1 MPVVPVRALRA
12 EGGDLHHAPRRD
24 HAYGAVL
31 FSRQHQLFP
40 GEDRFGLLRDGG
52 GADVI
57 VVGLQ
62 AKAGVPHA
70 AAHRVGR
77 ISGSLQRVQ
86 AFQNIRGELHA
97 AFSCLG
103 LGVRLHRSVSAH
115 TAHPKYRIRYP
126 EPDSAAQPR

>member
-1 MPVVPVRALRA
+1 MAFT
-12 EGGDLHHAPRRD
+12 
-24 HAYGAVL
+24 VL

-40 GEDRFGLLRDGG
+40 GEDRFSLLRDGG

-70 AAHRVGR
+70 AAHCVGR